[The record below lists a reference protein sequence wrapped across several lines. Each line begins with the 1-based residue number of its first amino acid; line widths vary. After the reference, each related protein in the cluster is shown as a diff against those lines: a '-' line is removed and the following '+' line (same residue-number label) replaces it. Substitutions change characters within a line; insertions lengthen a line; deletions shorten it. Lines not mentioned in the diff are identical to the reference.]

1 MREEIIGDYVIR
13 IPKNNERF
21 CPDCHKLIFDI
32 TKLPIYYPPDIKYPG
47 QKSFPYTL
55 YKCPHCNNLV
65 AFGAGGVLVRK
76 HWKVRKEDN
85 NFIWFREVG

>member
-13 IPKNNERF
+13 IPESNERF
-21 CPDCHKLIFDI
+21 CHYCHELISDI
-32 TKLPIYYPPDIKYPG
+32 TKIPVYYPPIIKYPG

-65 AFGAGGVLVRK
+65 AFGAGGTSAKPRWQVRK
-76 HWKVRKEDN
+76 KDN
-85 NFIWFREVG
+85 KFVWFREVG

>member
-13 IPKNNERF
+13 IPESNERV
-21 CPDCHKLIFDI
+21 CSDCHELISDI

-65 AFGAGGVLVRK
+65 AFGAGGVPVRK
-76 HWKVRKEDN
+76 RWKVRKEDN